1 MKNIF
6 NIINILFITLYIPF
20 VYAQETSNPMVS
32 QEEKNTSCTIPPDI
46 NVVHIPTKNWYTGAS
61 TLKTAQEI
69 LDTVVAGA
77 SDTIRFFER
86 QFNRDPVIKESTVD
100 EEKTP
105 SSILEQVAYSQF
117 ILAKII
123 QENPHSFV
131 FHEFST
137 QIYDLRYLDT
147 FKKPETPF
155 PKEGDVDQTPDKDT
169 NNPEYLFQL
178 VKQQFPNGIPN
189 EYTSLNEA
197 QKYTLAMVGGAHTLL
212 FIGQLPII
220 FPSISNKDYTKVYLS
235 GCKSNYNMLR
245 ICLSESTQAAKVYR
259 AEKLAQAVNHFLED
273 HSSVASHRST
283 LAILVYNNK
292 LDLQN
297 YFPDKSFYKI
307 PDHCLSIENQ

>member
-1 MKNIF
+1 MKNIS
-6 NIINILFITLYIPF
+6 NIINILLITLYIPSI
-20 VYAQETSNPMVS
+20 YAQNSPPSVVLPA
-32 QEEKNTSCTIPPDI
+32 EKNTSCTIPSDV
-46 NVVHIPTKNWYTGAS
+46 NVAHIPTKNWYTGAN

-69 LDTVVAGA
+69 LDTIVTGA

-86 QFNRDPVIKESTVD
+86 QFSDDSAEESTVN
-100 EEKTP
+100 EEKIP

-117 ILAKII
+117 ILTKII
-123 QENPHSFV
+123 LENPHSFV

-137 QIYDLRYLDT
+137 QIYDLRYLNT
-147 FKKPETPF
+147 FKKPEASF
-155 PKEGDVDQTPDKDT
+155 PEEGDVNQTPDKDT

-197 QKYTLAMVGGAHTLL
+197 QKYTLAIVGGAHTLL

-245 ICLSESTQAAKVYR
+245 ICLSESTQASKVYR

-283 LAILVYNNK
+283 LAILVYNDE

-307 PDHCLSIENQ
+307 PDSCLSIENK

>member
-1 MKNIF
+1 MKHIL
-6 NIINILFITLYIPF
+6 NIINILFITLYISF
-20 VYAQETSNPMVS
+20 VSAQGSPNPGIL
-32 QEEKNTSCTIPPDI
+32 QEQKNSSCIVPPDV
-46 NVVHIPTKNWYTGAS
+46 NVVHIPTKNWYTGAN

-69 LDTVVAGA
+69 LNTVVTGA

-86 QFNRDPVIKESTVD
+86 QFSRDPAEESTVD

-105 SSILEQVAYSQF
+105 SSILEQVAYAQF

-137 QIYDLRYLDT
+137 QIYDLRYLNT
-147 FKKPETPF
+147 FKKTETSF
-155 PKEGDVDQTPDKDT
+155 PKEGDVNQTPDEDT

-189 EYTSLNEA
+189 EYTSLNET

-220 FPSISNKDYTKVYLS
+220 FPSISNKDYIKVYLS
-235 GCKSNYNMLR
+235 DCKSNYNILR

-283 LAILVYNNK
+283 LAILVYNDL
-292 LDLQN
+292 LDLQD
-297 YFPDKSFYKI
+297 YFPNKIFHKI
-307 PDHCLSIENQ
+307 PDNCLSIENK